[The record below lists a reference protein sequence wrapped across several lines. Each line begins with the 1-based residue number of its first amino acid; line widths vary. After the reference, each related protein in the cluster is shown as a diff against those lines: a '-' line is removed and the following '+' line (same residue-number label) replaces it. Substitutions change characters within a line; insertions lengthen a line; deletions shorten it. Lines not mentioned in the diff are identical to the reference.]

1 MNKTAM
7 RYAHF
12 RYARGSSN
20 HLLPARARGFSLIE
34 ILVTIAIIILM
45 LAIAVP
51 QMQNASRAYQ
61 MRSVVASV
69 TGAIQA
75 TRYQAISNG
84 YLYRIELSKTN
95 TNYQVWSN
103 PCGAAAPCWGKIGG
117 TVPLS
122 GSSITPALSQDTTL
136 DFHPSGVVQATT
148 GALTFNVAFRGTT
161 ETITVSNY
169 GNITVTP

>member
-1 MNKTAM
+1 MNKTPM

-12 RYARGSSN
+12 RHARGLSN
-20 HLLPARARGFSLIE
+20 DLPPVHARGFSLIE
-34 ILVTIAIIILM
+34 LLVTIAIIILM

-51 QMQNASRAYQ
+51 QMQNASRSYQ

-75 TRYQAISNG
+75 ARYQAISNG
-84 YLYRIELSKTN
+84 YLFRIALSKTN

-136 DFHPSGVVQATT
+136 DFHPSGLVQATT
-148 GALTFNVAFRGTT
+148 GALTFNVALRGTT